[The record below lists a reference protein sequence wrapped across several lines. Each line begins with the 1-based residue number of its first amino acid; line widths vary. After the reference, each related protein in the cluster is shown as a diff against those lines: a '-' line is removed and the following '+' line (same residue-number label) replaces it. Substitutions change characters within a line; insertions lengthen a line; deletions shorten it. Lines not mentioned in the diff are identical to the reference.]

1 MDDLSSNANAN
12 NEDSEVPIAGEKG
25 ISNSADNDDNDG
37 KKKKNRLRREREI
50 ESLHQEMEVTGFAK
64 GKTGHR
70 RRIVPR
76 DVSKIRTQKRRLLE
90 KGDAQDR
97 VILGEEDELEYDADN
112 LNGDDAG
119 KKRKRLRGS
128 KTAMG
133 DKVIQGSVVFQN
145 IPNDNHANIGDD
157 GECVEK
163 VEDGV
168 DGDDED
174 EEYSDTDEIHET
186 VINKTRSDNDAQER
200 GEGESRKSLPNSS
213 QKRGNYKKSTNKA
226 SGLSGK
232 KRRKMYRLRN
242 FQSFKMAQKHGD
254 ALAAHA
260 RGQPKLAI
268 EILKAVALA
277 APSAPQV
284 YSSLGMVYEDMLR
297 ESRKQYQEMK
307 GKSGG
312 TLATQN
318 EEDKKDVGEAS
329 SNNNVDPRT
338 MKEDSIPDR
347 NLADQRIL
355 ATKAYGSHHVAAILC
370 KKDFTL
376 WVRAGDSAI
385 DIANVHHDV
394 ATLPNLSKELCEYHI
409 SERLRWQN
417 EALRD
422 YGVADNQKP
431 PGIDVPAKLAM
442 MHMELGNL
450 SNALSIL
457 TDLKNNAGSD
467 FQSSYKAWM
476 LYSDLMLR
484 LGHECIQWNNGIQR
498 NENYML
504 RRWLRKFSKVFDWQE
519 RRLQAL
525 SLALEAAAGTANTK
539 GFLTWIRN
547 RIMDKTNRTGECR
560 SKINGTNSHIQ
571 NESELNLERQSL
583 EVEESK
589 QEATL
594 EEVEENKDGEI
605 TDNDG
610 IKIKPSDN
618 ENDVINR
625 IESQLE
631 VDESKQEATLEEVE
645 ENKDGEITDSEG
657 IKTKPLD
664 SENDVINRIEPQL
677 EKEKKIIISNQSREL
692 EAFDKTTSDMTI
704 LPESE
709 AAKAREFVRSQLLK
723 SHDAA
728 ILTLVKEYSQ
738 KETGVS
744 SNTEEQ
750 EERIIGMNANPLPLT
765 GSIRQVCSIAS
776 ELMKHLHGLELY
788 EGARLVGDD
797 VSCYMKD
804 RARRHDAAIEVKKKA
819 DEWQQKLI
827 DSPFFLDAYDDG
839 NDSDNEGDSPYLSD
853 EEILLDDDDEESPLV
868 DSLRK
873 GGLTPE
879 LRVLY
884 GLALIGEGG
893 RNFIAAKC
901 LEAIDD
907 LEQENRKWF
916 AEGDSETSISS
927 EPYWF
932 LFRRAM
938 TEQLSRT
945 GAYAFLADI
954 LRKTNKEHEWA
965 LHFSPCFRRHIETLK
980 RVGLI
985 NELLRSR
992 DEITPNINFRK
1003 NQLLKVILAGCK
1015 FDIESIDES
1024 KERKRAFPKSP
1035 CLDRVAQLEI
1045 AQTVLSCVE
1054 SIVPSVWS
1062 IENGRLP
1069 PVCVEVS
1076 V

>member
-1 MDDLSSNANAN
+1 MDDISNDNAK
-12 NEDSEVPIAGEKG
+12 NEDSEVPIVGEENG
-25 ISNSADNDDNDG
+25 SSNSADNGGNDE
-37 KKKKNRLRREREI
+37 KKKKQLRRDREI

-90 KGDAQDR
+90 KVDAQDR
-97 VILGEEDELEYDADN
+97 AILGEEDELEYDDDN
-112 LNGDDAG
+112 HNGDDAG

-145 IPNDNHANIGDD
+145 IPNDNNANIWDD
-157 GECVEK
+157 GECVEE

-168 DGDDED
+168 DVDDED
-174 EEYSDTDEIHET
+174 EEYSDTDEIDET
-186 VINKTRSDNDAQER
+186 VINKTRSDNDAEER
-200 GEGESRKSLPNSS
+200 GEGASRKPPPNSS
-213 QKRGNYKKSTNKA
+213 QKQRKVKKPPNKA
-226 SGLSGK
+226 TGLSGK

-260 RGQPKLAI
+260 RGQPRLAI
-268 EILKAVALA
+268 EKLKAVALA

-284 YSSLGMVYEDMLR
+284 YSSLGMVYEDMLK
-297 ESRKQYQEMK
+297 ESRKRYQEMK
-307 GKSGG
+307 GKSDDI
-312 TLATQN
+312 LATQN
-318 EEDKKDVGEAS
+318 EEDTKEAGEAS
-329 SNNNVDPRT
+329 NNNNVDLGT
-338 MKEDSIPDR
+338 MKKDSIPDHA
-347 NLADQRIL
+347 LADQRIL

-385 DIANVHHDV
+385 DIADVHHDV
-394 ATLPNLSKELCEYHI
+394 ANLPKLSKELYEYHI
-409 SERLRWQN
+409 SERRRWQN

-467 FQSSYKAWM
+467 FQGSYKAWM

-484 LGHECIQWNNGIQR
+484 LGHECIQWNNGIQK

-539 GFLTWIRN
+539 DFLTWIRN
-547 RIMDKTNRTGECR
+547 RIMDKTKRTGECR
-560 SKINGTNSHIQ
+560 SKINETTNNHIQ
-571 NESELNLERQSL
+571 NGSELNLERQSL
-583 EVEESK
+583 EVDGSK
-589 QEATL
+589 QEAVNTL
-594 EEVEENKDGEI
+594 EEVEETKNGEK

-610 IKIKPSDN
+610 IKTKPSDS
-618 ENDVINR
+618 ENDDVINR

-631 VDESKQEATLEEVE
+631 
-645 ENKDGEITDSEG
+645 
-657 IKTKPLD
+657 
-664 SENDVINRIEPQL
+664 R
-677 EKEKKIIISNQSREL
+677 EKKIIISNQSREL
-692 EAFDKTTSDMTI
+692 EAFDKTTSEMAI

-709 AAKAREFVRSQLLK
+709 AAKAREVVRTQLLK

-750 EERIIGMNANPLPLT
+750 EERIVGMNANPLPLS

-788 EGARLVGDD
+788 EGARLVGDA

-804 RARRHDAAIEVKKKA
+804 RAQRHNVAIEVRKKA
-819 DEWQQKLI
+819 DEWQQKMI

-839 NDSDNEGDSPYLSD
+839 IDSDNEGDSPYLSD
-853 EEILLDDDDEESPLV
+853 EEMLLDDDEESPLV
-868 DSLRK
+868 ESLRK
-873 GGLTPE
+873 GALTPE

-907 LEQENRKWF
+907 LEQEHREWF
-916 AEGDSETSISS
+916 SEGDSETSISS

-945 GAYAFLADI
+945 GAYAFLADV

-1015 FDIESIDES
+1015 FDIESIGES
-1024 KERKRAFPKSP
+1024 KERKRALQKSP

-1069 PVCVEVS
+1069 PVCIEVC